1 MEYLLPSQIAA
12 NAKKKQTQ
20 YKPIDITV
28 VQKQLSRTSSALAV
42 LMATSQLIGTDD
54 KKKIITNLKGLN
66 RTINDAARRS
76 GVVNEN
82 ADDISATSGD
92 EEMLR
97 WMHVERDTLQGL
109 IQSTL
114 HIVDRLHITNRMDDD
129 QYRRVNRFY
138 KSFVA
143 MNDAIARKLEI
154 ATK

>member
-1 MEYLLPSQIAA
+1 
-12 NAKKKQTQ
+12 
-20 YKPIDITV
+20 
-28 VQKQLSRTSSALAV
+28 
-42 LMATSQLIGTDD
+42 
-54 KKKIITNLKGLN
+54 
-66 RTINDAARRS
+66 
-76 GVVNEN
+76 
-82 ADDISATSGD
+82 
-92 EEMLR
+92 MLR